1 MDIQHI
7 DTQLLLLVNQGMA
20 NALFDILMP
29 ALSQQGYLLVI
40 PFVLALVPW
49 AARSK
54 DPSGRYPF
62 SYIVGAVLISCCAV
76 VLGLFA
82 EHALKIAAGRVRPC
96 SVLEGIRQIISCPP
110 SFSMPSGHAISS
122 FAFCAPLFHLMR
134 RSAPRTWRPYP
145 LVLAS
150 LIAFS
155 RIYLGVHYPTDVL
168 AGAAIGAAIGLSLSL
183 VFKRAVVRLVWLQKS

>member
-1 MDIQHI
+1 
-7 DTQLLLLVNQGMA
+7 MA

-29 ALSQQGYLLVI
+29 ALSQSGYLLVV

-54 DPSGRYPF
+54 DPAGRYPF
-62 SYIVGAVLISCCAV
+62 SYILGAVLISCCAV
-76 VLGLFA
+76 VLGLYA
-82 EHALKIAAGRVRPC
+82 EHALKNAIGRVRPC
-96 SVLEGIRQIISCPP
+96 SALEGIRQIISCPQ

-122 FAFCAPLFHLMR
+122 FAFSVPLFHLMQ
-134 RSAPRTWRPYP
+134 RSVPRAWRPYP

-168 AGAAIGAAIGLSLSL
+168 AGAAVGAAIGLSLSL
-183 VFKRAVVRLVWLQKS
+183 LFKRTVDRLFWLQKN